1 MRNAISELGL
11 SLQKAIWTR
20 RAESWEQME
29 NPGLNKVVDA
39 VLEFSNP
46 QSLGTAIDLGCGSG
60 QLALPLARRFEKV
73 IAVDISPKM
82 IEILEK
88 KAKDLGLS
96 NVETQVGA
104 LQHLNFAPK
113 SVDLVVSNYVL
124 HHLSDLEKAKI
135 IKSSA
140 EWLRPGGQIVIG
152 DMMFGRG
159 LTPQDR
165 EIIAS
170 KLVEFV
176 KRGPGGWW
184 RIIKNVGR
192 FVFRLQEKPISQSAW
207 RRIFESAGLV
217 DIEIKPIV
225 AEAAVGIAR
234 RS

>member
-1 MRNAISELGL
+1 MRNAISDLGL
-11 SLQKAIWTR
+11 SLQKAVWTR

-39 VLEFSNP
+39 VLEYSNP
-46 QSLGTAIDLGCGSG
+46 QRLGTAIDLGCGSG
-60 QLALPLARRFEKV
+60 QLALPLAKRFEKV

-82 IEILEK
+82 IEILEN
-88 KAKDLGLS
+88 KAKALGLS

-104 LQHLNFAPK
+104 LQHLSFAPN

-124 HHLSDLEKAKI
+124 HHLSDPEKEKI
-135 IKSSA
+135 IQSSA
-140 EWLRPGGQIVIG
+140 GWLRPGGQIVIG

-159 LTPQDR
+159 LTPEDR

-184 RIIKNVGR
+184 RIAKNVGR

-234 RS
+234 RG

>member
-1 MRNAISELGL
+1 MRNAISEIGL
-11 SLQKAIWTR
+11 SLQKAIWTK

-29 NPGLNKVVDA
+29 NPGLNRVVEA

-46 QSLGTAIDLGCGSG
+46 AKTGTAIDLGCGSG
-60 QLALPLARRFEKV
+60 QLALPLAKRFEKV

-82 IEILEK
+82 IEILEN
-88 KAKDLGLS
+88 KAKDLGLK
-96 NVETQVGA
+96 NIETQVGA
-104 LQHLNFAPK
+104 LQHLNFAPE

-124 HHLSDLEKAKI
+124 HHLSDPEKAKI
-135 IKSSA
+135 IETSA
-140 EWLRPGGQIVIG
+140 KWLRPGGQIVIG
-152 DMMFGRG
+152 EMMFGRG

-165 EIIAS
+165 AIISS

-176 KRGPGGWW
+176 KRGPAGWW

-207 RRIFESAGLV
+207 RRIFEGAGLV
-217 DIEIKPIV
+217 EIEIKPIV